1 MSATSQVPVL
11 APLAGP
17 AARFGFDE
25 PVGSMVQETT
35 TIEAGTALGEDFD
48 PWFKGDGELECIVIV
63 AQGVP
68 THLCTREHYY
78 AKTGGPYGFAF
89 FQKKP
94 AEVVARPNPLVVE
107 ESVNILSLARL
118 ALSRPRDSQYDPLIV
133 TDAAGQCRGIV
144 TIRQLIL
151 KTAELEVQ
159 TAQLSNP
166 LTGLPGTA
174 LVQKWIEVGLAA
186 ERAESEGA
194 LTVLFTDLDNFK
206 EYNDV
211 YGLLQGD
218 ELVRTTARV
227 LAEGLPLLG
236 SEARLGHAGGDD
248 FVLVSPRPVTAD
260 ALREICAR
268 FDREKLALFHPSDL
282 ARGAFNARDDKGN
295 LVKVPLITLSLAVI
309 ASRSLGTERH
319 PAVFSQAAASLRRT
333 AKTLTAA
340 LGRSGFVAH
349 DWREMEAV
357 R

>member
-1 MSATSQVPVL
+1 MSAAPQIPVPTL
-11 APLAGP
+11 PPP

-25 PVGSMVQETT
+25 PVGDMVQPTT
-35 TIEAGTALGEDFD
+35 TIEAGTALAEDLD
-48 PWFKGDGELECIVIV
+48 PLFKGDRELECVVVV
-63 AQGVP
+63 ARGVP

-78 AKTGGPYGFAF
+78 AKTGGPYGFTF
-89 FQKKP
+89 YQKKP
-94 AEVVARPNPLVVE
+94 AEAVAKASPLVVE

-118 ALSRPRDSQYDPLIV
+118 ALARPRESQYDPLIV
-133 TDAAGQCRGIV
+133 TDPAGRCRGIV

-166 LTGLPGTA
+166 LTNLPGTA
-174 LVQKWIEVGLAA
+174 LVQKWIEVGL
-186 ERAESEGA
+186 EAESGDAEGA

-206 EYNDV
+206 EFNDV

-227 LAEGLPLLG
+227 LAEGLSLLG
-236 SEARLGHAGGDD
+236 AEARLGHAGGDD
-248 FVLVSPRPVTAD
+248 FVVVSPRPVAAD

-282 ARGAFNARDDKGN
+282 ARGSFHARDDKGN

-349 DWREMEAV
+349 DWQEMETPA
-357 R
+357 